1 MRHIA
6 NFVRNTA
13 DNERAK
19 FMTARTPPNLIRLDS
34 GSPSFATP
42 AHIVDALKQALD
54 EGHTGYI
61 LEKGDARLLEAL
73 CEMLATEV
81 GASYAPSQLLIT
93 NGSSSGI
100 YSVMT
105 AFLDPGDEVIVFDPS
120 YSVYSFIARQLGAVP
135 VPVCHDAEYQLD
147 IDAVAAAITERTRL
161 VMLNN
166 PNNPTGIVY
175 RREAL
180 EALAE
185 LCFRKGVLL
194 ISDEA
199 YAKIIQ
205 PGYAH
210 VPTLSF
216 QKYRD
221 ALILLGTFSKSYA
234 MTGWRLGYVVAP
246 PDLLDTIY
254 RVHRAINGPICSFVQ
269 RAGVTALRG
278 PQEWISDFGRV
289 YHKRAALTHQL
300 AQKIPGLHPADP
312 QGAFYLWC
320 RYDADVPAAQVRSTL
335 WERGV
340 AVRSGSEYGASG
352 ERHIRISYS
361 VDEAI
366 IERGM
371 AIVDE
376 VMRTLR

>member
-1 MRHIA
+1 
-6 NFVRNTA
+6 
-13 DNERAK
+13 
-19 FMTARTPPNLIRLDS
+19 
-34 GSPSFATP
+34 
-42 AHIVDALKQALD
+42 
-54 EGHTGYI
+54 
-61 LEKGDARLLEAL
+61 
-73 CEMLATEV
+73 
-81 GASYAPSQLLIT
+81 
-93 NGSSSGI
+93 
-100 YSVMT
+100 
-105 AFLDPGDEVIVFDPS
+105 
-120 YSVYSFIARQLGAVP
+120 
-135 VPVCHDAEYQLD
+135 
-147 IDAVAAAITERTRL
+147 
-161 VMLNN
+161 
-166 PNNPTGIVY
+166 
-175 RREAL
+175 
-180 EALAE
+180 
-185 LCFRKGVLL
+185 
-194 ISDEA
+194 
-199 YAKIIQ
+199 
-205 PGYAH
+205 
-210 VPTLSF
+210 
-216 QKYRD
+216 
-221 ALILLGTFSKSYA
+221 